1 MDIDMHRCDV
11 QLYRRASMKETVPMT
26 IDTVAADGGRHPL
39 RPLPGS
45 AAWYGRDLARSDE
58 WVYRLSRAE
67 TEELLRLVHALRG
80 VPREQ
85 VGLSD
90 VRLDALAS
98 AMQAWRESL
107 RRGRGFVLVRG
118 LPLDRMSDQ
127 DAALAY
133 WALGLHL
140 GTPAPQNFL
149 GETLVDIRD
158 TGADPNDPS
167 TRLYK
172 TRAEQDFHTDG
183 ADIIGLLCLRT
194 SKSGGAS
201 RIVSSVTVFN
211 EVLRQRPDLAPVL
224 FRDFYWHYF
233 EPQMPAPVHFV
244 RPICT
249 RRGAG
254 LNTFFIP
261 WYIRRA
267 QELLDVPSMSA
278 EQVAA
283 LELLEATANDPSLY
297 LDMEFLPG
305 DIQLLKNSVILHKR
319 TTYEDWEDPARK
331 RHLLRL
337 WLSAPDFDDGDEQLR
352 GGITLGRST

>member
-1 MDIDMHRCDV
+1 MTEEA
-11 QLYRRASMKETVPMT
+11 AS
-26 IDTVAADGGRHPL
+26 VAAEPAL
-39 RPLPGS
+39 RPIPGP
-45 AAWYGRDLARSDE
+45 AAWYGRELARSDE
-58 WVYRLSRAE
+58 WVYQLAPRE
-67 TEELLRLVHALRG
+67 TDELLGWVEALRESG
-80 VPREQ
+80 RPREQ
-85 VGLSD
+85 IGVDD
-90 VRLDALAS
+90 VPLRALAP
-98 AMQAWRESL
+98 AMQTWREML
-107 RRGRGFVLVRG
+107 RRGRGFVLIRG
-118 LPLDRMSDQ
+118 LPLDRMSDA

-158 TGADPNDPS
+158 TGADPDDPS
-167 TRLYK
+167 TRLYR

-211 EVLRQRPDLAPVL
+211 EVLRRRPDLAPVL

-233 EPQMPAPVHFV
+233 EPQMEAPVHFV
-244 RPICT
+244 RPICS
-249 RRGAG
+249 RRGGG

-267 QELLDVPSMSA
+267 QDLPGVPALSPEQA
-278 EQVAA
+278 ETIA
-283 LELLEATANDPSLY
+283 LLEATANDPALY
-297 LDMEFLPG
+297 LDMEFRPG

-337 WLSAPDFDDGDEQLR
+337 WLAAPDFDDGDEQLR
-352 GGITLGRST
+352 RGITLAAPSSHS

>member
-1 MDIDMHRCDV
+1 MSLEAAGPAATDHSQRP
-11 QLYRRASMKETVPMT
+11 VP
-26 IDTVAADGGRHPL
+26 GP
-39 RPLPGS
+39 
-45 AAWYGRDLARSDE
+45 AAWYGRDLARSNE
-58 WVYRLSRAE
+58 WVYRLSGPE
-67 TEELLRLVHALRG
+67 TDELLRLVGALRG
-80 VPREQ
+80 TPREQ
-85 VGLSD
+85 IGVAD
-90 VRLDALAS
+90 VRLDALAP
-98 AMQAWRESL
+98 AMHAWREIL
-107 RRGRGFVLVRG
+107 RGGRGFVLIRG
-118 LPLDRMSDQ
+118 LPLERMSHE

-133 WALGLHL
+133 WALGLQL

-194 SKSGGAS
+194 SKAGGAS

-211 EVLRQRPDLAPVL
+211 EVLRRRPDLAPVL

-233 EPQMPAPVHFV
+233 EPQMDAPVHFV
-244 RPICT
+244 RPICS
-249 RRGAG
+249 RRGSG

-267 QELLDVPSMSA
+267 QDLPGVPSLTP
-278 EQVAA
+278 EQAA
-283 LELLEATANDPSLY
+283 TVELLETTANDPALY
-297 LDMEFLPG
+297 LDMEFVPG

-319 TTYEDWEDPARK
+319 TTYEDWEEPARK

-352 GGITLGRST
+352 RGITLGAAS

>member
-1 MDIDMHRCDV
+1 MTDDI
-11 QLYRRASMKETVPMT
+11 AA
-26 IDTVAADGGRHPL
+26 TVAAGEHA
-39 RPLPGS
+39 RPLPGP

-58 WVYRLSRAE
+58 WVYRLSRPE
-67 TEELLRLVHALRG
+67 IDDLLRIVSALRG
-80 VPREQ
+80 VPRDQ
-85 VGLSD
+85 IGVAD
-90 VRLDALAS
+90 VKLEALAP
-98 AMQAWRESL
+98 ALQAWREAL
-107 RRGRGFVLVRG
+107 RHGRGFVLVRG
-118 LPLDRMSDQ
+118 LPLDRMSDD

-133 WALGLHL
+133 WAIGLHL

-158 TGADPNDPS
+158 IGADPNDPS

-194 SKSGGAS
+194 SRSGGAS

-211 EVLRQRPDLAPVL
+211 EVLRRRPDLAPVL

-267 QELLDVPSMSA
+267 QELPDVPSMRP
-278 EQVAA
+278 EQAA
-283 LELLEATANDPSLY
+283 AVELLEQTANDPSLY
-297 LDMEFLPG
+297 LDMDFLPG

-352 GGITLGRST
+352 GGIRLGRSS

>member
-1 MDIDMHRCDV
+1 
-11 QLYRRASMKETVPMT
+11 MT
-26 IDTVAADGGRHPL
+26 DEATALAGGDESLHPL
-39 RPLPGS
+39 LGP
-45 AAWYGRDLARSDE
+45 AAWYGRDLAQSDE
-58 WVYRLSRAE
+58 WIYRLSRAE
-67 TEELLRLVHALRG
+67 TDEVLRLVGRLRG
-80 VPREQ
+80 VPRDQ
-85 VGLSD
+85 IGAAD
-90 VRLDALAS
+90 VPLDALAE
-98 AMQAWRESL
+98 AVQTWRGTL
-107 RRGRGFVLVRG
+107 RHGRGFVLVRG
-118 LPLDRMSDQ
+118 LPLERLSDE

-149 GETLVDIRD
+149 AETLVDIRD
-158 TGADPNDPS
+158 TGADPSDPS

-211 EVLRQRPDLAPVL
+211 EVLRRRPDLAPVL
-224 FRDFYWHYF
+224 FRDFYWHYY

-249 RRGAG
+249 RRGSG

-267 QELLDVPSMSA
+267 QELSDVPALSA
-278 EQVAA
+278 DQAA
-283 LELLEATANDPSLY
+283 VIELLEATANDPSLY
-297 LDMEFLPG
+297 LDMDFQPG
-305 DIQLLKNSVILHKR
+305 DVQLLKNSVILHKR
-319 TTYEDWEDPARK
+319 TEYEDWEDPARK

-337 WLSAPDFDDGDEQLR
+337 WLSAPDFDDGDDQLR
-352 GGITLGRST
+352 GGITLSSNR

>member
-1 MDIDMHRCDV
+1 MDIDMHRYGV
-11 QLYRRASMKETVPMT
+11 QLYRRASMKEDARMT
-26 IDTVAADGGRHPL
+26 GHAAAAHGNQGL
-39 RPLPGS
+39 GPLPGP

-58 WVYRLSRAE
+58 WMYRLSRPE
-67 TEELLRLVHALRG
+67 TDELLRLVAARRG
-80 VPREQ
+80 VAREQ
-85 VGLSD
+85 IGVDD
-90 VRLDALAS
+90 VPLRALAP
-98 AMQAWRESL
+98 AMQAWRETL

-118 LPLDRMSDQ
+118 LPVDRMTDE

-133 WALGLHL
+133 WILGLHL

-158 TGADPNDPS
+158 VGADPDDPS

-211 EVLRQRPDLAPVL
+211 EVLRRRPELAPVL

-244 RPICT
+244 RPICS
-249 RRGAG
+249 RKGSG

-267 QELLDVPSMSA
+267 QELADVPPMSA
-278 EQVAA
+278 EQAA
-283 LELLEATANDPSLY
+283 AVELLEATANDPSLY

-352 GGITLGRST
+352 GGISLGGAS